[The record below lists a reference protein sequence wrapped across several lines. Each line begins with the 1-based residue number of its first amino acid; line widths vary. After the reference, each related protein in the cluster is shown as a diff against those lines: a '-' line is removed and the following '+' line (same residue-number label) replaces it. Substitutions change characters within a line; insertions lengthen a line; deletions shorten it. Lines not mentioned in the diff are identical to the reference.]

1 MKKIGDS
8 YEGKLEQI
16 RNGIKLGETQ
26 YIQYIFDDAVIVNDY
41 GTGKFYEV
49 SYAIVDDEIV
59 VGEMK
64 EVELVY
70 VEKRLQDNPQG
81 TEISGPIFKA
91 NGKQRIVYAAV
102 LVPGEPDLDYD
113 KGEKI
118 LSAEEIEDVSHKWLL
133 NYGNMDYMH
142 SLNNVAKP
150 VESFILP
157 FEWEVPVVGKLPKG
171 TWVVAAKVLSDSVWE
186 KVESGELTGFS
197 IMGIQNSVMEKILES
212 KKQGD
217 TDEVTN
223 KRFKNALKRTMIK
236 DLGDDWIVPFVSLVD
251 EPCVPKA
258 KFFAIKQKESVWD
271 KIIKY
276 FKKDELGQIQ
286 DTSEKLTTMVEKAG
300 RAFSDS
306 TYNELKKAIESLQV
320 LLNKAEEERTE
331 KKEGDDEMKEEDVK
345 KMIDEQ
351 LDEKLQPILEAIKEQ
366 KAEKQEENEEQEDID
381 KLKEELETLKTKNAE
396 LEKQKEGVTKSQK
409 GQEDGTQPATK
420 SIYEELDR
428 DEFGRAIKRK
438 ENK

>member
-59 VGEMK
+59 IGEMK

-171 TWVVAAKVLSDSVWE
+171 TWVKAAKVLSDSVWE
-186 KVESGELTGFS
+186 K
-197 IMGIQNSVMEKILES
+197 
-212 KKQGD
+212 
-217 TDEVTN
+217 DE
-223 KRFKNALKRTMIK
+223 
-236 DLGDDWIVPFVSLVD
+236 
-251 EPCVPKA
+251 
-258 KFFAIKQKESVWD
+258 
-271 KIIKY
+271 
-276 FKKDELGQIQ
+276 
-286 DTSEKLTTMVEKAG
+286 
-300 RAFSDS
+300 
-306 TYNELKKAIESLQV
+306 
-320 LLNKAEEERTE
+320 
-331 KKEGDDEMKEEDVK
+331 
-345 KMIDEQ
+345 
-351 LDEKLQPILEAIKEQ
+351 
-366 KAEKQEENEEQEDID
+366 
-381 KLKEELETLKTKNAE
+381 
-396 LEKQKEGVTKSQK
+396 
-409 GQEDGTQPATK
+409 
-420 SIYEELDR
+420 
-428 DEFGRAIKRK
+428 
-438 ENK
+438 